1 MTVQQKESLK
11 KSLQNKGG
19 QTLTDDGAVDSTA
32 LSWAAETA
40 DGTRDETMFLV
51 LEDGKALK
59 VKKESQIKNPN
70 DPKLA
75 KVYTKN
81 KQHRP
86 KVERVLLHVEDQ
98 KKPIE
103 LPGTEAW
110 DSVFWTESSVEKF
123 LWPYYHAHRL
133 WDDQMTALQK
143 KFEQDPKAVAVAHK
157 APSASA
163 TLPLSGI
170 DLCGVARA
178 TRDATGILSLAWLV
192 GQEYLALKE

>member
-1 MTVQQKESLK
+1 MAVQQKSLNRSLEK
-11 KSLQNKGG
+11 KGDQR
-19 QTLTDDGAVDSTA
+19 LTDDEVVDSTA

-40 DGTRDETMFLV
+40 DGTRDEEMFLT
-51 LEDGKALK
+51 LEDGKTLK
-59 VKKESQIKNPN
+59 VKKGSQIK
-70 DPKLA
+70 DPKDKLA